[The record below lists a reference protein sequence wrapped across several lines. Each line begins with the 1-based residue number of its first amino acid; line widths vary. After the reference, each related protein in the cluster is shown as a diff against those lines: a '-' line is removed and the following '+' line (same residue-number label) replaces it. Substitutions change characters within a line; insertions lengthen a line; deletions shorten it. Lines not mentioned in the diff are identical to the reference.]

1 MLEYLTGIRETDTS
15 IYKLDNIVQFVCAVV
30 CVFVCVYAEASL
42 RVQFG
47 GCSINGDCLCILCNV
62 ICRGESTRAIWWLLN
77 QRRLPLHLL
86 RSPFLKYVLPRT
98 IKDGNEYIITHL
110 KSCRSQ
116 IILGLCASVHKTKTI
131 LH

>member
-62 ICRGESTRAIWWLLN
+62 NMPRRVYACNLVVAQSTETAFASFKEP
-77 QRRLPLHLL
+77 LP
-86 RSPFLKYVLPRT
+86 
-98 IKDGNEYIITHL
+98 
-110 KSCRSQ
+110 
-116 IILGLCASVHKTKTI
+116 
-131 LH
+131 